1 MGGRFGL
8 LGLVLPLR
16 NFPVGFV
23 RCLLHGLAPCFGL
36 FFLGQYNS
44 VVHHDITFEG
54 LADVDVVLVVVM
66 QGERVDFIVREAVA
80 PALLHV
86 IEDKCYTVVDVL
98 LRVGVTGC
106 K

>member
-1 MGGRFGL
+1 MAWRRASAFS
-8 LGLVLPLR
+8 
-16 NFPVGFV
+16 
-23 RCLLHGLAPCFGL
+23 A
-36 FFLGQYNS
+36 S
-44 VVHHDITFEG
+44 ESSIVVHHNFTISEG
-54 LADVDVVLVVVM
+54 LADVDVVLVVVV
-66 QGERVDFIVREAVA
+66 QGERVDFIVRKAVA